1 MKVKEIQEQG
11 NVNLKLQNKK
21 KQKIKEKGITLIALV
36 VTIIILLIL
45 VGVAISQISGE
56 NGLIKRAK
64 EAVEKY
70 KEEAEKEQ
78 IQLGELE
85 QYVSDFSIVG
95 GEEEEGEKALVE
107 IKGFEVTGDVV
118 ERQITVKV
126 TTRGETTG
134 IEYKINTEEE
144 WIKGEEGKKVGE
156 ETEYSHTF
164 ETLTLGKSY
173 YIRVKVYD
181 VNSKYKEAISE
192 IVTLSYEMTAEERDV
207 LIDKT
212 YLTGDGTLRTGT
224 MPNNG
229 EVTQTLNAGE
239 EYKIKQGYYS
249 GGTITAKLL
258 GDQTSGDA
266 VAGEILSGKKA
277 WVNGALVTGE
287 MTDNGKVT
295 QTLDAGQSYKIAKGY
310 HNGEGTVTAK
320 TLEEQTRGTAGASDI
335 LSGQTAYVNGKSV
348 TGNMKNNGGKTVDT
362 SGTTSDSNHI
372 MLKVPETGYYNQN
385 SMIQALKSDIKSKF
399 YSNITNHY
407 LESWGGLSS
416 GESYTAGHSNKYF
429 LAVTVNKDMSPQ
441 AKNFSL
447 TVTGADG
454 ITKVW
459 DDSRIEVWYGSNLKT
474 RRNEIDF

>member
-70 KEEAEKEQ
+70 KDEAEKEQ

-173 YIRVKVYD
+173 
-181 VNSKYKEAISE
+181 
-192 IVTLSYEMTAEERDV
+192 
-207 LIDKT
+207 
-212 YLTGDGTLRTGT
+212 
-224 MPNNG
+224 
-229 EVTQTLNAGE
+229 
-239 EYKIKQGYYS
+239 
-249 GGTITAKLL
+249 
-258 GDQTSGDA
+258 
-266 VAGEILSGKKA
+266 
-277 WVNGALVTGE
+277 WC
-287 MTDNGKVT
+287 
-295 QTLDAGQSYKIAKGY
+295 
-310 HNGEGTVTAK
+310 
-320 TLEEQTRGTAGASDI
+320 
-335 LSGQTAYVNGKSV
+335 
-348 TGNMKNNGGKTVDT
+348 
-362 SGTTSDSNHI
+362 
-372 MLKVPETGYYNQN
+372 
-385 SMIQALKSDIKSKF
+385 
-399 YSNITNHY
+399 
-407 LESWGGLSS
+407 
-416 GESYTAGHSNKYF
+416 
-429 LAVTVNKDMSPQ
+429 
-441 AKNFSL
+441 
-447 TVTGADG
+447 
-454 ITKVW
+454 
-459 DDSRIEVWYGSNLKT
+459 
-474 RRNEIDF
+474 